1 MGVIHR
7 FNPPKHITG
16 ESFIAING
24 RPGSGKTT
32 LAIDL
37 TYHIHRMGLCDGILL
52 VTESLKTIKLLQP
65 HIPQLSFVHVVNR
78 RDPESTLPN
87 QMPWNQAEVFIN
99 SWLDLTRA
107 RHDKYIRTDRT
118 PKRYLLILDDCGFDR
133 ARLGS
138 KMMLRIYNNFR
149 QVGVIPMIICQELY
163 QLHKEGRQNVT
174 HCFSFRLLS
183 EKQHKDMWSAYFGIM
198 DFKVFKSTMKKAT
211 APPKRFLEALERENL
226 TADQLV
232 ERKRRG
238 PRGCIV
244 YDGWRAANADVW
256 SDCVFFY
263 YPSFEVSQQEW
274 RFGNALYF
282 RLSEQWMEE
291 NPTSTRARTTHEDI
305 AVSEVGEAHQAAAST
320 VVLDENP
327 ALL

>member
-1 MGVIHR
+1 M
-7 FNPPKHITG
+7 T
-16 ESFIAING
+16 A
-24 RPGSGKTT
+24 
-32 LAIDL
+32 
-37 TYHIHRMGLCDGILL
+37 
-52 VTESLKTIKLLQP
+52 
-65 HIPQLSFVHVVNR
+65 
-78 RDPESTLPN
+78 
-87 QMPWNQAEVFIN
+87 
-99 SWLDLTRA
+99 
-107 RHDKYIRTDRT
+107 
-118 PKRYLLILDDCGFDR
+118 FDR

-291 NPTSTRARTTHEDI
+291 NPQDACARRGI
-305 AVSEVGEAHQAAAST
+305 ALHRSGKPPNGGVSLRRT
-320 VVLDENP
+320 KT